1 MQMSMP
7 TMVTSS
13 RHGDGAE
20 PELFGSVLVVVVD
33 SARIEEILLLPIS
46 RHCLRA
52 TNFLLR
58 AKTWAG
64 RVRKWREDNIWRR
77 RI

>member
-1 MQMSMP
+1 
-7 TMVTSS
+7 MVMVQNQNFL
-13 RHGDGAE
+13 A
-20 PELFGSVLVVVVD
+20 LFYHQVVVVD

-77 RI
+77 I